1 MTKIIDNGDE
11 YAIVRDVY
19 DGHIL
24 TCDACGLPFV
34 PNEWYDRHECDP
46 DKVYHEECCPEPK
59 CKNKRTLR
67 LLKPTGMV
75 EYSGPFSSDDN
86 DTEE

>member
-1 MTKIIDNGDE
+1 MTKIVKNKN
-11 YAIVRDVY
+11 IVRDEY

-24 TCDACGLPFV
+24 TCDACGLPFF
-34 PNEWYDRHECDP
+34 PNEWYRRHECDP
-46 DKVYHEECCPEPK
+46 DKVYHEECCPV
-59 CKNKRTLR
+59 CKSKRTLR
-67 LLKPTGMV
+67 LLKSPGMV